1 MFTPWKICCINPE
14 IKCKMCGGFT
24 CSKNALI
31 ALNIIYILVSFIL
44 IGVAAYSRVASIVTN
59 LAIVGGIIACGVFL
73 FLLSLMGLIG
83 AIKHHQVLLFF
94 YMVILFLLFI
104 IQFSIACAC
113 LAVSTAQQHQIAMEG
128 WRRAK
133 PNIKIKAQ
141 TFFHCYGFENQ
152 SLSPDDPLGG
162 GVPYQNIT
170 GCSVD
175 GVNQCPTCWRILRN
189 AINSSLK
196 ISGGIGLFFSFT
208 EVLAVFITHRY
219 RHLWLPLKERVS
231 LL

>member
-1 MFTPWKICCINPE
+1 
-14 IKCKMCGGFT
+14 MCGSFT

-44 IGVAAYSRVASIVTN
+44 IGVAGYCRVASVVTN

-83 AIKHHQVLLFF
+83 AIRHHQVMLFF
-94 YMVILFLLFI
+94 YMLILFLLFI

-113 LAVSTAQQHQIAMEG
+113 LAVTTEQQHQIALEG

-133 PNIKIKAQ
+133 VNIKIKTQ
-141 TFFHCYGFENQ
+141 TIFKCYGFENQ
-152 SLSPDDPLGG
+152 TASPDDPLGG

-170 GCSVD
+170 ECVQD
-175 GVNQCPTCWRILRN
+175 GLNRCPLCWHILRK

-196 ISGGIGLFFSFT
+196 IVGGIGMFFSFT
-208 EVLAVFITHRY
+208 ELLAVFMTHKY
-219 RHLWLPLKERVS
+219 RQLWLPFKDRIPLY
-231 LL
+231 